1 MSTPQNA
8 SPTLSA
14 KRRKVAAARGV
25 VTAASERRVVTP
37 RADLL
42 VIKIGERYRKET
54 VSPKE
59 QASAVLARLGKV
71 MSKPGVDRSR
81 VFRSVSGKPVYA
93 YSIDPKDTSKIVR
106 EDAAGRKIVGRV
118 VNGKFR
124 VIAKAG

>member
-1 MSTPQNA
+1 M
-8 SPTLSA
+8 
-14 KRRKVAAARGV
+14 VA
-25 VTAASERRVVTP
+25 AASERRVVTP

-59 QASAVLARLGKV
+59 KASAVLARLGKV

-81 VFRSVSGKPVYA
+81 VFRSISDKPVYA